1 MSTIALIAA
10 VARNGT
16 IGRDNQLLVRLSED
30 LKRFKR
36 LTLGHPVI
44 MGRKTY
50 ESIGRPLP
58 GRRNIVIT
66 RNTAWK
72 AEGIE
77 TAQSLAEALQRV
89 DEAPQVFVIGGG
101 EIYAQALPRADVL
114 ELTELDRDFK
124 GDTFFPAW
132 PREQFNETARET
144 HQAPEGW
151 AYHFVTY
158 QRQH

>member
-1 MSTIALIAA
+1 MSKIILIAA

-16 IGRDNQLLVRLSED
+16 IGRGNALLVRLPED

-66 RNTAWK
+66 RNAAWQ
-72 AEGIE
+72 ADGIE
-77 TAQSLAEALQRV
+77 TAHSLAEALARTA
-89 DEAPQVFVIGGG
+89 EAPQVFVIGGG

-114 ELTELDRDFK
+114 ELTELDREFE

-132 PREQFNETARET
+132 PRERFDEIARET

>member
-1 MSTIALIAA
+1 MGTIALLAA

-16 IGRDNQLLVRLSED
+16 IGRDNQLLVRLPED

-36 LTLGHPVI
+36 LTLGHPMI

-58 GRRNIVIT
+58 GRRSIVVT
-66 RNTAWK
+66 RNTAWQ
-72 AEGIE
+72 AEGVE
-77 TAQSLAEALQRV
+77 TAHSLDDALQRV
-89 DEAPQVFVIGGG
+89 ADAPQVFVIGGG
-101 EIYAQALPRADVL
+101 EIYAQALPHADVL
-114 ELTELDRDFK
+114 ELTELEQDFE

-132 PREQFNETARET
+132 PREQFKEVSREMHT
-144 HQAPEGW
+144 APEGW

>member
-16 IGRDNQLLVRLSED
+16 IGRDNALLVRLPED

-58 GRRNIVIT
+58 GRRNIVVT
-66 RNTAWK
+66 RNTAWQVD
-72 AEGIE
+72 GIE
-77 TAQSLAEALQRV
+77 TAPSLDDALQRV
-89 DEAPQVFVIGGG
+89 IDAPQVFVIGGG

-114 ELTELDRDFK
+114 ELTELERDFD
-124 GDTFFPAW
+124 GDVTFPAW
-132 PREQFNETARET
+132 PREQFKEIARET